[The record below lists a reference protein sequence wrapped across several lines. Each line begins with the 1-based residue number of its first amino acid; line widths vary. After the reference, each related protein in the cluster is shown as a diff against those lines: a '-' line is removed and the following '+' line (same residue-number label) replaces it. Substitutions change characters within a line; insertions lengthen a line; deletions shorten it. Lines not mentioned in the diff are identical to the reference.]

1 MYKNITLILSVAA
14 IFCIPATYAAATQ
27 TETKSGSKK
36 IVTQQLEKK
45 NKVEKKNTLG
55 FLKVWARAPLSPNN
69 NSAVY
74 MVIDNPTDQQITIIG
89 ASTMIANNV
98 ELHESFVD
106 DQGISRMTSIDS
118 IVVPAQSKIAL
129 KPGGIHIMLFDLKQA
144 ISAGDKFMVD
154 IKIKGSTPI
163 VVEAIVE

>member
-1 MYKNITLILSVAA
+1 MYKNITLILSLA
-14 IFCIPATYAAATQ
+14 IMLCMSSVYAAEKTAGSA
-27 TETKSGSKK
+27 ETVMKT
-36 IVTQQLEKK
+36 VA
-45 NKVEKKNTLG
+45 KKNTLE
-55 FLKVWARAPLSPNN
+55 FSKVWARTPLSPNN
-69 NSAVY
+69 NSAAY

-106 DQGISRMTSIDS
+106 DQGISRMTSIGS
-118 IVVPAQSKIAL
+118 IVVPAQSKIEL

-144 ISAGDKFMVD
+144 INSGDKFMID

-163 VVEAIVE
+163 SVEAIIE